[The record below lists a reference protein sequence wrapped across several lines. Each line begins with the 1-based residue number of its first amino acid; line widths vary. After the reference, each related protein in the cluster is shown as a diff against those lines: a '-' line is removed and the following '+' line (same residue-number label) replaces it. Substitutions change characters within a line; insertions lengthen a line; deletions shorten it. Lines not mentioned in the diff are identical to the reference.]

1 MRTTSDETRN
11 PSEDEIFD
19 KVASIVSEL
28 FDIEKDDV
36 KMDSLL
42 EEDLGADGLDI
53 VELIMT
59 LEKEFGIIF
68 PDEIFIPID
77 LQEADSDVVEELD
90 EDEEEDVDADEENYP
105 DEDIDEKDIDEDNID
120 EEENYDYTP
129 SEPYTL
135 TIADYVSFIHK
146 TLIDIED

>member
-59 LEKEFGIIF
+59 LEQEFGIIM

-77 LQEADSDVVEELD
+77 LQEADSYVVEELD

-105 DEDIDEKDIDEDNID
+105 DEDIDEEDIDEDED
-120 EEENYDYTP
+120 YDYTS

>member
-1 MRTTSDETRN
+1 MTIISDETRN
-11 PSEDEIFD
+11 PSVDEIFD

-42 EEDLGADGLDI
+42 EKDLGADGLDI

-59 LEKEFGIIF
+59 LEQEFGIIM
-68 PDEIFIPID
+68 PDTIFLPID
-77 LQEADSDVVEELD
+77 LQEADSEVEEESD
-90 EDEEEDVDADEENYP
+90 EDVEEDVDTDVEDYP
-105 DEDIDEKDIDEDNID
+105 DEDIEDEDID
-120 EEENYDYTP
+120 EEEDYDYTP

-135 TIADYVSFIHK
+135 TIADYVSFIQAS
-146 TLIDIED
+146 LADVSD

>member
-1 MRTTSDETRN
+1 MTIISDETRN
-11 PSEDEIFD
+11 PSVDEIFD

-42 EEDLGADGLDI
+42 EEDLGVDGLDI

-59 LEKEFGIIF
+59 LEQKFGIIM
-68 PDEIFIPID
+68 PDEIFLPID
-77 LQEADSDVVEELD
+77 LQKADSDVEEESD
-90 EDEEEDVDADEENYP
+90 EDEEEDDVDTNEEDYP
-105 DEDIDEKDIDEDNID
+105 DEDIDEEED
-120 EEENYDYTP
+120 YDYTP

-135 TIADYVSFIHK
+135 TIANYVSFIHK
-146 TLIDIED
+146 TLNDIED

>member
-1 MRTTSDETRN
+1 MKTISDETRN

-28 FDIEKDDV
+28 FDIEKDEI
-36 KMDSLL
+36 KMDSRLAD
-42 EEDLGADGLDI
+42 DLGGDELDI

-68 PDEIFIPID
+68 PDEIFMPIVQ
-77 LQEADSDVVEELD
+77 QESDSDVEEELD
-90 EDEEEDVDADEENYP
+90 EDEEEDDVDTNEEDYP
-105 DEDIDEKDIDEDNID
+105 DEDI
-120 EEENYDYTP
+120 EEEEDYDYTS

-135 TIADYVSFIHK
+135 TIADYVSFIQAS
-146 TLIDIED
+146 LADVSD